1 MQQLLNFL
9 KKYSDVDVTFIRD
22 FIKIQEHDK
31 THEPFKVDLD
41 VMSRWLDARKGKLKE
56 TLIKSYKKDIDYMIL
71 HPEVKQDRHGGHNK
85 EIILLTED
93 CFKMMCMRSNT
104 KKADKIRYYYLT
116 LEKLVKIY
124 QDKIIENQKK
134 KIDQLTNNLT
144 KNKFPVKGAIY
155 VIAIDDGYKIGKT
168 KNLNKRYEL
177 YKNAHKDNPKIK
189 FVFYTNDIN
198 RLEKCIKNIL
208 TYEEYRD
215 RKEFYV
221 LEMTDIILAI
231 KDCNNLI
238 THFKCESCKK
248 TNKINDLKKHILTH
262 KNNSDKVKFHAIAK
276 Y

>member
-1 MQQLLNFL
+1 M
-9 KKYSDVDVTFIRD
+9 
-22 FIKIQEHDK
+22 
-31 THEPFKVDLD
+31 
-41 VMSRWLDARKGKLKE
+41 
-56 TLIKSYKKDIDYMIL
+56 L
-71 HPEVKQDRHGGHNK
+71 HPEVKRYPKGGQNR

-124 QDKIIENQKK
+124 QDKIIESQKK
-134 KIDQLTNNLT
+134 KIDQLTTNLT

-177 YKNAHKDNPKIK
+177 YKNAHKDNPEIK

-221 LEMTDIILAI
+221 LELADIILAI
-231 KDCNNLI
+231 KSCNTLI
-238 THFKCESCKK
+238 TKFECKSCKK
-248 TNKINDLKKHILTH
+248 TNKITGLKKHMLKH
-262 KNNSDKVKFHAIAK
+262 KNGSNKVKFYAIAK